1 MPVAYPTGLRQ
12 PLRASRSRRQPAAF
26 EWTQPRRGLGYAQP
40 IGSGVPVLWDVQW
53 RLTQD
58 EAATFLRWF
67 TEDLDRGLLEFEMPI
82 RTEFGLSNYACQ
94 FLPDALLTAR
104 EEGALWTY
112 TATIHARE
120 LVVPEPPPQESTVA
134 FKTQTAIAG
143 NGGLSAAG
151 EFPWPGTSSDGDLG
165 VLVVFAEP
173 ARTISASAGW
183 TQIDTFVCSSGSAGA
198 RCTTFA
204 REKVSGDTGVVA
216 SIDGGNGFIQGQ
228 FFVYEGQRPGN
239 YFDTANGLTNQP
251 SASPINFPSTE
262 VEFVNV
268 EVLLIA
274 VKAATSWPWFALAT
288 YTPGNLTGSTTAAN
302 TGWSSGPRVAGN
314 AIARARLGTEQN
326 TGAVNAS
333 ASAPGIYSTR
343 IIALR

>member
-1 MPVAYPTGLRQ
+1 MIATYPEALPGPQPGAYELPNRRAASSLPG
-12 PLRASRSRRQPAAF
+12 PLQQRSRQYDLSGGIRTQTFIYTAPQMAAWR
-26 EWTQPRRGLGYAQP
+26 EWYRDTLLQGR
-40 IGSGVPVLWDVQW
+40 
-53 RLTQD
+53 
-58 EAATFLRWF
+58 RWF
-67 TEDLDRGLLEFEMPI
+67 KLSLPGYGGMTLRTVRYLEHSQSLI
-82 RTEFGLSNYACQ
+82 GVGVYAIE
-94 FLPDALLTAR
+94 AR
-104 EEGALWTY
+104 LEL
-112 TATIHARE
+112 RE
-120 LVVPEPPPQESTVA
+120 ANAVEPYVPPVQESSIV

-173 ARTISASAGW
+173 GRTITATAGW

-228 FFVYEGQRPGN
+228 FFVYENQRPGD
-239 YFDTANGLTNQP
+239 YFDNANGLTNQP
-251 SASPINFPSTE
+251 SASPIDFPNTA

-268 EVLLIA
+268 EILLIA

-302 TGWSSGPRVAGN
+302 TGWSAGARVAGN
-314 AIARARLGTEQN
+314 AIARARLGTEQA
-326 TGAVNAS
+326 TGAVDAS

-343 IIALR
+343 VIALR